1 MIQHRGSERCRKT
14 RVYARGGRPIAVIAL
29 LLLESN
35 ELCEEE
41 GVSARSFLEICGE
54 SFVADG
60 LRGCLPEELSHVFD
74 REGTQGNGVQ

>member
-1 MIQHRGSERCRKT
+1 MIQHRGSECCRKT
-14 RVYARGGRPIAVIAL
+14 RVYARGARPLAAIAL

-54 SFVADG
+54 TFVVHG
-60 LRGCLPEELSHVFD
+60 FRGCLPDELSHGFD
-74 REGTQGNGVQ
+74 REGPQGNGMQ